1 MAFHYSIYCQK
12 RDIKYRVLNKL
23 KKTTNLF
30 FVTLSNMEASKL
42 ISLDEKVDVVR
53 KDSKSKNLFAIE

>member
-1 MAFHYSIYCQK
+1 
-12 RDIKYRVLNKL
+12 
-23 KKTTNLF
+23 
-30 FVTLSNMEASKL
+30 MEASKL